1 MKEDVV
7 LGVFPLKNNRRY
19 HVLFSRKVVQLVDKA
34 LYDYGQQIDVLNKLT
49 SLPMCGFSW

>member
-34 LYDYGQQIDVLNKLT
+34 LYDYDQQIDVL
-49 SLPMCGFSW
+49 

>member
-19 HVLFSRKVVQLVDKA
+19 HVLFSSKVVHLVDKG
-34 LYDYGQQIDVLNKLT
+34 LYDYGQQIDVL
-49 SLPMCGFSW
+49 